1 MSEDARS
8 SEVQSTIAHPSED
21 RFDILRFFEVPDIRR
36 LDGITIGRLV
46 HISNRL
52 QMESEDPMK
61 QKMILQ
67 SLAKRLPKVNDNISM
82 IDNIFIWLQKNDME
96 GAEMLSNVIDKDFY
110 EELGKQ
116 TGNWRPFLRN
126 AQK

>member
-1 MSEDARS
+1 MSEDVRS
-8 SEVQSTIAHPSED
+8 SEVQNTIAHPSED

-36 LDGITIGRLV
+36 LDGITIGRIV

-52 QMESEDPMK
+52 QRESEDPIK

-82 IDNIFIWLQKNDME
+82 IDNIFIWLQQNDLE
-96 GAEMLSNVIDKDFY
+96 GREMLSNIIDKDFY
-110 EELGKQ
+110 ETMGKE
-116 TGNWRPFLRN
+116 TGNWKPLLRSVN
-126 AQK
+126 E